1 MNENGSVSLLTIELD
16 IPGCKSLKEKR
27 GILQPL
33 IAHLRKAFNVS
44 VSEIAHQDSWD
55 RVELGVAIVSNDGR
69 YNQKVFAEILNII
82 SEHFVNVTVVQSKI
96 ESR

>member
-1 MNENGSVSLLTIELD
+1 MNENGSLSLLTLELE

-27 GILQPL
+27 SILQPF

-55 RVELGVAIVSNDGR
+55 RAGLGLAIVSNDGR
-69 YNQKVFAEILNII
+69 YNQKVLAEILNFI
-82 SEHFVNVTVVQSKI
+82 SEHFVNVNVVQSNI

>member
-1 MNENGSVSLLTIELD
+1 MNENGSLSLLTLELE

-27 GILQPL
+27 SILQPL
-33 IAHLRKAFNVS
+33 IAHLRKLFNVS

-55 RVELGVAIVSNDGR
+55 RAGLGLTIVSNDGR
-69 YNQKVFAEILNII
+69 YNQKVLAEILNFI
-82 SEHFVNVTVVQSKI
+82 SEHFVNVNVVQSNI

>member
-1 MNENGSVSLLTIELD
+1 MNENGSISFLTLELE

-27 GILQPL
+27 SILQPL

-55 RVELGVAIVSNDGR
+55 QAGLGVVIVSNDGR
-69 YNQKVFAEILNII
+69 YNQKVMAEILNII
-82 SEHFVNVTVVQSKI
+82 SSHYLNINVVQSKI

>member
-1 MNENGSVSLLTIELD
+1 MNENGSVSLLTLQLD

-27 GILQPL
+27 SILQPL

-55 RVELGVAIVSNDGR
+55 QAGLGVAIVSNDGR
-69 YNQKVFAEILNII
+69 YNQKVLAEILNVI